1 MKKIKMKSLL
11 VNDNDLECNC
21 ENLTLTDMS
30 LCNVSFNEDDLKDYN
45 LVIYVGSKGQKI
57 LKADYFRTG
66 IVK

>member
-1 MKKIKMKSLL
+1 MKSLL

-45 LVIYVGSKGQKI
+45 FVIYVGSKGQKI